1 MSAAFLRLWGAPL
14 LLALLSLAGLLTGL
28 LGDGVWD
35 WLSAGLLAVPVAVAA
50 WFGLRQW

>member
-14 LLALLSLAGLLTGL
+14 LLALISIAGLLAGL

-35 WLSAGLLAVPVAVAA
+35 WLSAGMLAVPVLAAA
-50 WFGLRQW
+50 WYGLRR